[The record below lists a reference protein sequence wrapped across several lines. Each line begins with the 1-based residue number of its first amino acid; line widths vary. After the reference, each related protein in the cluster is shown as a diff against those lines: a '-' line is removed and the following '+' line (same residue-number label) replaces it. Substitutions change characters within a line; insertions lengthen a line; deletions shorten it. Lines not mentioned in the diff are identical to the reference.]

1 MNPGET
7 NNAAT
12 GSWISSAR
20 TGRTGAGF
28 LPAALFGLLLA
39 GCAQR
44 PVAPPPDRGE
54 PAAEAPAP
62 RAGPDA
68 GEPAAEPAPAPP
80 EKEAPPRTA
89 AEASGPAVI
98 ALLGRADEQAA
109 AGKLDLAAATVERA
123 LNLEPRNPFLY
134 HRLAALRLAQDQ
146 PGQTEALAR
155 KSNSLAGDNPYV
167 QARNWEL
174 IAQSRRMR
182 GDNVGAD
189 AASARAEYYR
199 GRTTR

>member
-12 GSWISSAR
+12 GSWIFSAR
-20 TGRTGAGF
+20 LERTGAGI
-28 LPAALFGLLLA
+28 LAAAAVGLLLA

-44 PVAPPPDRGE
+44 PVAPPPPDRDE
-54 PAAEAPAP
+54 PSPEMPAP
-62 RAGPDA
+62 RPESGV
-68 GEPAAEPAPAPP
+68 EPAPTPPGEQEAP
-80 EKEAPPRTA
+80 PPRTA
-89 AEASGPAVI
+89 ADASGPAVL

-109 AGKLDLAAATVERA
+109 AGELDLAAATVERA
-123 LNLEPRNPFLY
+123 LNVEPRNPFLY
-134 HRLAALRLAQDQ
+134 QRLAALRLAQDQ

-199 GRTTR
+199 GRTSR

>member
-1 MNPGET
+1 ME
-7 NNAAT
+7 
-12 GSWISSAR
+12 
-20 TGRTGAGF
+20 RTGAGI
-28 LPAALFGLLLA
+28 LAAALVGLLLA

-44 PVAPPPDRGE
+44 PVAPPPPDRDA
-54 PAAEAPAP
+54 PDAEAPAP
-62 RAGPDA
+62 RPLPDA
-68 GEPAAEPAPAPP
+68 DEPRDEPAPSSGEQAPP
-80 EKEAPPRTA
+80 PPRTA
-89 AEASGPAVI
+89 ADASGPAVL

-109 AGKLDLAAATVERA
+109 AGELDLAAATVERA
-123 LNLEPRNPFLY
+123 LNVEPRNPFLY
-134 HRLAALRLAQDQ
+134 QRLAALRLAQDQ

-199 GRTTR
+199 GRTSR